1 MAWFT
6 VKLHNDLSYKVKL
19 VNISFEFCAFN
30 LRPCAIPKNK
40 IGVFVFTNNFT
51 QLILADTKVLR
62 RLLNCQCVPFPKW
75 NLHGTNV
82 FTSL

>member
-1 MAWFT
+1 MVWFT

-40 IGVFVFTNNFT
+40 IGVINPATPAN
-51 QLILADTKVLR
+51 KVTA
-62 RLLNCQCVPFPKW
+62 KKEE
-75 NLHGTNV
+75 GK
-82 FTSL
+82 